1 MILRRRD
8 IYYLIVLIELW
19 IYIYI
24 LYVFLFIVSQEM
36 AKNLEEYSDLIDI
49 GIQLSSDNVQKMKTL
64 LNIPAAFAEKVTNG
78 TTLLTALQDWGEHD
92 PSLFYDGMRSIG
104 RSDLLKKA
112 QKYPWLASKSSIE
125 RKKEISVKSFV
136 TVLKNEL
143 SDEDWHRIKLID
155 STVNVSMPF
164 EAKIEFLLQNRYI
177 ATDLTQLT
185 KLMSVIKR
193 EDVANSVQEYQH
205 FFSQNPDLISNFA
218 TKHLNVVE
226 KDIAKWNVS
235 LMKYLELQN
244 KKVQQMLD
252 DEEKVD
258 LESVFVPLTIIKEE
272 PRLVNPEDETTY
284 NEIEFMR
291 KIARKEIKITPVDFE
306 NELHEYLP
314 SKPEIQPQIWCLI
327 GNPGCGKT
335 FLCHRIGL
343 LFGQNKLPQFSFA
356 VSIPCRNVEWHQME
370 QSKKVSVGINKEFVQ
385 NWLCL
390 SMPVNASWRSDL
402 AKHLV
407 ESNGEGLL
415 IIIDSLDEYTKEVP
429 FARTLLFLLLTRR
442 VLKSST
448 ILVTSRP
455 GAYTN
460 ISSNFQLSI
469 DRFYQVLGFSPENR
483 DLYFRIQLPEQEKL
497 DQLKYLIYLHDDIN
511 QLSLVPV
518 NASLFAALVREN
530 DNVSA
535 FTLTLLYTELI
546 SYLIRR
552 QLSRMNLKHLAK
564 KQLFPRM
571 HPDVVDCLHRVG
583 EVAYL
588 GVSSRELTSTKD
600 ILLNVDGVDQACQCL
615 GLAEEHIKKLPH
627 GKVVR
632 VWCFSHLTIQ
642 EFVGANWLRNCSWR
656 DQCLSTR
663 YIVNS
668 DDNFSVFKMVV
679 RFVCGLLSDDADLI
693 LSILFKFVPTK
704 TVDMIQMPMVW
715 QLNCNKQLLE
725 YSGCKEFTRDF
736 LVLSEMLF
744 ECDSKSVLISFAKF
758 RRFLPESLYF
768 YFEDSISPNEWKC
781 FLKSLRLLR
790 SIQLIHFNSKYI
802 SPPQFRSLLEH
813 LHTCSLNYL
822 AVRLYHG
829 IFSTLSS
836 YSGALEEIQLPPGA
850 KLKLELFGC
859 DLTDSYSAV
868 SVSNLPMLKLS
879 TSLCF
884 DNTNFPLKS
893 LQHVWNQLKSTDHLL
908 FNPRN
913 PEEGILIPFVNLVRK
928 QKRPENFYQKLK
940 KLSTRSRS
948 GGTQLTGLHLYDIK
962 RYELELETLLPLL
975 SNLQEITLEGGD
987 TDSLLPHLCNLTR
1000 LTYLHLDPSYHFFT
1014 PEATV
1019 PKDLLRVL
1027 NTNKH
1032 TLRGLE
1038 LSNLHR
1044 VGLTRW
1050 DEFFSSICTCT
1061 NLVLIRL
1068 NQTILE
1074 PDDVTL
1080 LGTAVSGLRSLVHLY
1095 LYKVPLDKIVLLH
1108 MCRGLIYHPTILYL
1122 GLKFCYLSFNFCDI
1136 LTHLIPTLLQ
1146 LKTLELDG
1154 NEPYKQYLKPVR
1166 LLERTAKLYS
1176 VTLKL

>member
-1 MILRRRD
+1 
-8 IYYLIVLIELW
+8 
-19 IYIYI
+19 
-24 LYVFLFIVSQEM
+24 M
-36 AKNLEEYSDLIDI
+36 AKSFEELSDLIEISD
-49 GIQLSSDNVQKMKTL
+49 QLSSENVQKLKAL
-64 LNIPAAFAEKVTNG
+64 LKIPAAIADKVTDG
-78 TTLLTALQDWGEHD
+78 TTLLTTLQDWGEHN
-92 PSLFYDGMRSIG
+92 PSLFYDGMKEIG
-104 RSDLLKKA
+104 RSDLLEISK
-112 QKYPWLASKSSIE
+112 KYPWLASGTSIE
-125 RKKEISVKSFV
+125 REKETSVQSLV
-136 TVLKNEL
+136 TVLQNEL
-143 SDEDWHRIKLID
+143 TDKDWNRIKLMNPTI
-155 STVNVSMPF
+155 NVSLPF
-164 EAKIEFLLQNRYI
+164 DAKLEFLLQNRYI
-177 ATDLTQLT
+177 DTDLTQLT
-185 KLMSVIKR
+185 KLLSTIKR
-193 EDVANSVQEYQH
+193 EDIANIVQKHQQYFTE
-205 FFSQNPDLISNFA
+205 NPSLVSNFA
-218 TKHLNVVE
+218 KHLNVVE
-226 KDIAKWNVS
+226 KDIAQWNVS
-235 LMKYLELQN
+235 LKKYLELQN

-284 NEIEFMR
+284 NEIAFMR
-291 KIARKEIKITPVDFE
+291 KIASKQIDITPVDFDE
-306 NELHEYLP
+306 ELKKYLP
-314 SKPEIQPQIWCLI
+314 SNPKNPKIKPQIWCLI

-343 LFGQNKLPQFSFA
+343 LFGQSKLPQFSFA
-356 VSIPCRNVEWHQME
+356 VSIPCRNAEWHQME
-370 QSKKVSVGINKEFVQ
+370 QSKKVSVGINTEFIQ

-407 ESNGEGLL
+407 ESDGEGLL

-429 FARTLLFLLLTRR
+429 FQRTLLFLLLTRK
-442 VLKSST
+442 VLTSST

-497 DQLKYLIYLHDDIN
+497 DQLKYLIHLHDDIN

-600 ILLNVDGVDQACQCL
+600 ILLNVDGVDEACQCL

-693 LSILFKFVPTK
+693 LSILFKFIPTK
-704 TVDMIQMPMVW
+704 TVDMIQMPLIW
-715 QLNCNKQLLE
+715 QLNYDKQFLK

-744 ECDSKSVLISFAKF
+744 ECDSKSVLKSFSKF

-768 YFEDSISPNEWKC
+768 YLDDSISPNEWKC

-790 SIQLIHFNSKYI
+790 SIQLIYFNTEYF
-802 SPPQFRSLLEH
+802 SPSQFRSLLEH
-813 LHTCSLNYL
+813 LHTCSLRYL
-822 AVRLYHG
+822 AVRFDDVG
-829 IFSTLSS
+829 FSTFSS
-836 YSGALEEIQLPPGA
+836 YSEVLEEIQLPPGT
-850 KLKLELFGC
+850 KLSLELEDC
-859 DLTDSYSAV
+859 DLIDSDSAV
-868 SVSNLPMLKLS
+868 HVSNLQILKLS

-884 DNTNFPLKS
+884 DYTEFPPKFLK
-893 LQHVWNQLKSTDHLL
+893 QIGNQLKYI
-908 FNPRN
+908 
-913 PEEGILIPFVNLVRK
+913 E
-928 QKRPENFYQKLK
+928 
-940 KLSTRSRS
+940 
-948 GGTQLTGLHLYDIK
+948 
-962 RYELELETLLPLL
+962 
-975 SNLQEITLEGGD
+975 
-987 TDSLLPHLCNLTR
+987 
-1000 LTYLHLDPSYHFFT
+1000 
-1014 PEATV
+1014 
-1019 PKDLLRVL
+1019 
-1027 NTNKH
+1027 
-1032 TLRGLE
+1032 
-1038 LSNLHR
+1038 NLH
-1044 VGLTRW
+1044 
-1050 DEFFSSICTCT
+1050 FSPS
-1061 NLVLIRL
+1061 NSEE
-1068 NQTILE
+1068 N
-1074 PDDVTL
+1074 
-1080 LGTAVSGLRSLVHLY
+1080 
-1095 LYKVPLDKIVLLH
+1095 
-1108 MCRGLIYHPTILYL
+1108 
-1122 GLKFCYLSFNFCDI
+1122 
-1136 LTHLIPTLLQ
+1136 
-1146 LKTLELDG
+1146 EL
-1154 NEPYKQYLKPVR
+1154 
-1166 LLERTAKLYS
+1166 
-1176 VTLKL
+1176 